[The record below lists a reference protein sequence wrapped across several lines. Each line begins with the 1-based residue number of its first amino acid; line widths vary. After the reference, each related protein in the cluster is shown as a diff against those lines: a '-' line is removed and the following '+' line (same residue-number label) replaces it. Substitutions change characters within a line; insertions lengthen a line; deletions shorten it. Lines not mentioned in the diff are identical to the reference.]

1 MATGRTTL
9 NNWRVY
15 VDGYDMSGM
24 SRSFGPLDCI
34 FDEGVDD
41 ALTHTV
47 KGIYPGQA
55 TVKMG
60 TLNGIFNNTATTGLH
75 AVMEG
80 GNGTVRDVMLACGI
94 QGAPANNNP
103 CFSGQFEQIGYNS
116 NDSEP
121 IMTASIPFG
130 NTSAAAGY
138 LNYAKPWGALLHALL
153 AATAANTATGLDQ
166 AAQSTKGGW
175 MMYQVTA
182 AAGAGDMTATLKV
195 QDADTNENGSF
206 GDLLSSGV
214 INCSGGGVSGVVALA
229 PTATVERYVRWQIA
243 LGTATS
249 VTFALAFMRGTI

>member
-1 MATGRTTL
+1 MTTGRTTL
-9 NNWRVY
+9 NNWRAY

-24 SRSFGPLDCI
+24 TRSFGPLECI

-41 ALTHTV
+41 AISYTV

-80 GNGTVRDVMLACGI
+80 GNGTVRDVLLACGI
-94 QGAPANNNP
+94 QAAPANNNP
-103 CFSGQFEQIGYNS
+103 CFAGQFEQIGYNS

-121 IMTASIPFG
+121 IMTVSIPFG
-130 NTSAAAGY
+130 NTSASAGY
-138 LNYAKPWGALLHALL
+138 MNYAKPWGVLLHYLS
-153 AATAANTATGLDQ
+153 AATAASTATGLDQ
-166 AAQSTKGGW
+166 AAQTTKGGW

-182 AAGAGDMTATLKV
+182 GNGTATIKV
-195 QDADTNENGSF
+195 QDADTNENASF

-214 INCSGGGVSGVVALA
+214 ITCEAGVSGVVALA

-243 LGTATS
+243 LGDATT